1 MGSKWRNEKRVIKE
15 YWNAKAEQVK
25 IQHRLDYQHYQYQPS
40 KRGEK
45 KRSMT
50 QRKKPAL
57 ERASSEK
64 NASNALDD
72 FMMPLPDFP
81 TTLGGNPMMELGDE
95 NLPGDMLTGM
105 LINHNNTRPQ
115 LNNQLNTMVAS
126 AQPASIYD
134 EPSQEAQYQKNFYNN
149 ILPFRSPHAMG
160 DLFNEV
166 DNTQDPIIQWNPDI
180 EKARFDSHQGF
191 NTEMERMSNWEKGL
205 TMLGST
211 YTA

>member
-1 MGSKWRNEKRVIKE
+1 MGRKWRSEQRVIKE
-15 YWNAKAEQVK
+15 FWNSKAEQVK
-25 IQHRLDYQHYQYQPS
+25 IQHRLNYPHYQYQPR
-40 KRGEK
+40 KKGEK
-45 KRSMT
+45 KRRMT
-50 QRKKPAL
+50 QRKKAAL

-64 NASNALDD
+64 SASMALDD

-81 TTLGGNPMMELGDE
+81 MTLGGNPMMELGDE

-115 LNNQLNTMVAS
+115 LNNQLATIVAN
-126 AQPASIYD
+126 AQPASIFD
-134 EPSQEAQYQKNFYNN
+134 EPTQEAQYQKNFYNS
-149 ILPFRSPHAMG
+149 ISPIRSPYAMG

-166 DNTQDPIIQWNPDI
+166 NIAQEPMVQWNPDI
-180 EKARFDSHQGF
+180 EKARFDEHQGF

-205 TMLGST
+205 TMLGSD